1 MHCQYELWNFHS
13 FSHRSITH
21 IVLKTGTIKK
31 IKKVTNS
38 WFLLNQFR
46 VHSLIESI
54 SPIFKTVVS
63 HLISRSPQTNK
74 KEKEWEGMKISQ
86 PINFIDKFKHDKG
99 MFIFTIIMTIIYAF
113 VEVLKFQLI
122 WLFLRLSVL
131 MFDGVPS

>member
-1 MHCQYELWNFHS
+1 
-13 FSHRSITH
+13 
-21 IVLKTGTIKK
+21 
-31 IKKVTNS
+31 
-38 WFLLNQFR
+38 
-46 VHSLIESI
+46 
-54 SPIFKTVVS
+54 
-63 HLISRSPQTNK
+63 
-74 KEKEWEGMKISQ
+74 MKISQ